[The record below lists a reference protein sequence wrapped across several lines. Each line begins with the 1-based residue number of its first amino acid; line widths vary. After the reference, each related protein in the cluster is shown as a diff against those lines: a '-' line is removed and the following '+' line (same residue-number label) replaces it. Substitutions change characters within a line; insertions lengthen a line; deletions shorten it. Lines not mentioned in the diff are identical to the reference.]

1 MKVLIAGS
9 RSIENF
15 DLSGYIPPDVKMIIT
30 GGAKGIDTVAERYAD
45 DNGIEKTVIRPQY
58 DLYGRAAPIKRN
70 EQMVDMAD
78 FVLII
83 WDGKSK
89 GSQYTAKYAQKK
101 NKAVKIVLV

>member
-9 RSIENF
+9 RGIVDF
-15 DLSGYIPPDVKMIIT
+15 DLSGHIPSNVEMIIT
-30 GGAKGIDTVAERYAD
+30 GGAKGIDTVAERFAD
-45 DNGIEKTVIRPQY
+45 ANGIPKIVIRPQY
-58 DLYGRAAPIKRN
+58 ELYGKAAPIKRN

-89 GSQYTAKYAQKK
+89 GSQYTAKYAKKK
-101 NKAVKIVLV
+101 NKTVKLLTV